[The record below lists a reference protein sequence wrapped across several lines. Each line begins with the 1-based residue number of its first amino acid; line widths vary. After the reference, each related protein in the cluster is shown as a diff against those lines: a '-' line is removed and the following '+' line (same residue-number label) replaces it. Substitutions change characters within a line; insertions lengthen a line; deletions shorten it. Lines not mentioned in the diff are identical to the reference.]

1 MRKAEFKE
9 VLTEFNVPYSLYGD
23 MTYHGL
29 HIGYYTERLQT
40 NNTISIVGH
49 FAFDGKGYL
58 ATNAAEMRDCLS
70 KAVKIVKEWENKE
83 KLVKMKED
91 FDD

>member
-29 HIGYYTERLQT
+29 QIGYYTERLEY
-40 NNTISIVGH
+40 NNTISVVGH
-49 FAFDGKGYL
+49 FTIDGKVYL
-58 ATNAAEMRDCLS
+58 ATNKAEMRDCLS
-70 KAVKIVKEWENKE
+70 KAVKSVKEWEIND
-83 KLVKMKED
+83 KLTTMKKD

>member
-1 MRKAEFKE
+1 MRKDEFKE

-58 ATNAAEMRDCLS
+58 ATNKIEFRDCLS
-70 KAVKIVKEWENKE
+70 KAVKIVFT
-83 KLVKMKED
+83 L
-91 FDD
+91 

>member
-1 MRKAEFKE
+1 MRKEEFKE
-9 VLTEFNVPYSLYGD
+9 VLAEFNVPYSTYGD

-29 HIGYYTERLQT
+29 HLGYYTERLQT

-58 ATNAAEMRDCLS
+58 ATNKAELRNCLG
-70 KAVKIVKEWENKE
+70 KAVKIVKEWEVKD
-83 KLVKMKED
+83 KLITMKKD

>member
-1 MRKAEFKE
+1 MRKEEFKE
-9 VLTEFNVPYSLYGD
+9 VLAEFNVPYSFYGD

-29 HIGYYTERLQT
+29 HLGYYTEQLQT

-58 ATNAAEMRDCLS
+58 AMNKTELRDCLS
-70 KAVKIVKEWENKE
+70 KAVKIVKEWEIND
-83 KLVKMKED
+83 KLTMMQQD